1 MKESPSIYISLKI
14 GLTFGFVEPV
24 TEKKY
29 FKNFP
34 ASLNLLK
41 NCKFCTSLNGSY
53 KSNICITLVNKV
65 VISYK
70 MLALSMHVM

>member
-41 NCKFCTSLNGSY
+41 NRKFCTSLNGSY

-70 MLALSMHVM
+70 MLAL